1 MQTHLHCSLEE
12 LSIGWSGAVDEN
24 NTAEATQHD
33 ITPHNTTQNNTTQLS
48 QQVAYGNTRI
58 INGQCHWKRL

>member
-33 ITPHNTTQNNTTQLS
+33 ITPHNTTQNKTTQHS
-48 QQVAYGNTRI
+48 
-58 INGQCHWKRL
+58 